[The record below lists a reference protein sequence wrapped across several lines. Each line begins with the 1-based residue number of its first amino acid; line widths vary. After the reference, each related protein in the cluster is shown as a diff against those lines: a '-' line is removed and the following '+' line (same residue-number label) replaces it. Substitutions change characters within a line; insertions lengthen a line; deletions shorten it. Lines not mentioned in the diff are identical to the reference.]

1 MRQQTTS
8 STTSRPADI
17 LALVSRLMGHYWLP
31 TEPEPVRRAQL
42 EDWLED
48 LIEFST
54 AAVAAACRE
63 WRQTKSK
70 RPTPAD
76 IRKLCIVSQNR
87 RRETEAKALPPPVR
101 QPEPEPEPMSEEDR
115 AYCILLAEK
124 EIRRLKRIPADKP
137 TGYGVELVRKER
149 TYTAE
154 EMRRARIALGIEQ
167 PQQQAAE

>member
-1 MRQQTTS
+1 MS
-8 STTSRPADI
+8 
-17 LALVSRLMGHYWLP
+17 HYWLA
-31 TEPEPVRRAQL
+31 TEPEPVRRTQL

-48 LIEFST
+48 LSEFST
-54 AAVAAACRE
+54 AAVADACRE

-101 QPEPEPEPMSEEDR
+101 QPEPEPDPMSDEDR
-115 AYCILLAEK
+115 AYCILLADK
-124 EIRRLKRIPADKP
+124 AIRHLKHRPMESQP

-167 PQQQAAE
+167 PDTLAAE